1 MLCFFHIS
9 NVVEQERND
18 REHTE
23 ELDERKKLRRV
34 ALESGDERIYKTCGY
49 ALNALMF
56 CVCESECKRET
67 RRQKE
72 KCVLVRG

>member
-34 ALESGDERIYKTCGY
+34 ALESGDERIYKTCGS

-56 CVCESECKRET
+56 CVCVKVNAREK
-67 RRQKE
+67 QEDK
-72 KCVLVRG
+72 KKNVY